1 MRYNIT
7 IEQIIEVGDFIT
19 VVEWTSHK
27 DNSYKGDCLE
37 VLVTDENLLRVV
49 RHTGKGT
56 AGDWDYITLN
66 LDQVVVRELSDDF
79 VVEFM

>member
-1 MRYNIT
+1 MKYNII

-27 DNSYKGDCLE
+27 DNSYRGDCLE
-37 VLVTDENLLRVV
+37 VLAVDENLLRVQ
-49 RHTGKGT
+49 RHVGNGILR
-56 AGDWDYITLN
+56 DWDHITLN

-79 VVEFM
+79 VAEFM